1 MKWPKLKKPGSKKN
15 DGISSLKTRSFRI
28 GGYSV
33 AATAIVL
40 AIVITANVFIQAL
53 PARIT
58 QFDTTSNQLFTISQQ
73 TEQIVGGLEEEVRI
87 Y

>member
-1 MKWPKLKKPGSKKN
+1 M
-15 DGISSLKTRSFRI
+15 
-28 GGYSV
+28 
-33 AATAIVL
+33 
-40 AIVITANVFIQAL
+40 

-87 Y
+87 YWIVQSGQEDGTLETLLSRYTTMNSKIHVEKKTPTCTPILFNSM